1 MLNSSLS
8 YIIIRSLPECIL
20 LIISSYILMNI
31 KLDKIDIL
39 KKSILYLIILT
50 LIRVLPINFGIHTV
64 LSMFVLGTILYRLK
78 GQDIIN
84 TILTISKIFICLAMS
99 EGIYMVMAN
108 DVMGIHLKLL
118 THNTKIVSAMLTL
131 PSLLIFFILVLII
144 KMLTNKIYKFYK

>member
-31 KLDKIDIL
+31 KLDKIDIF

-99 EGIYMVMAN
+99 EGMYMVMAN
-108 DVMGIHLKLL
+108 DVMGIPLKLL
-118 THNTKIVSAMLTL
+118 TDNTKIVSAMLTL

>member
-20 LIISSYILMNI
+20 LILSSYILMNI
-31 KLDKIDIL
+31 KLDKMDIL
-39 KKSILYLIILT
+39 KNSILYLIILT
-50 LIRVLPINFGIHTV
+50 LIRLLPISFGIHTV
-64 LSMFVLGTILYRLK
+64 LSMFVLGTILYRLR
-78 GQDIIN
+78 GQDIIS

-108 DVMGIHLKLL
+108 DVMGIPLKLL
-118 THNTKIVSAMLTL
+118 TDNTKIVSAMLTL

>member
-8 YIIIRSLPECIL
+8 YIIIRSLPECVL

-108 DVMGIHLKLL
+108 DVMGIPLSLL
-118 THNTKIVSAMLTL
+118 TDNTKIASAMLTL

>member
-20 LIISSYILMNI
+20 LILSSYILMNI
-31 KLDKIDIL
+31 KLDKMDIL
-39 KKSILYLIILT
+39 KNSILYLIILT
-50 LIRVLPINFGIHTV
+50 LIRLLPISFGIHTV
-64 LSMFVLGTILYRLK
+64 LSMFVLGTILYRLR
-78 GQDIIN
+78 GQDIIS
-84 TILTISKIFICLAMS
+84 TILTISKIFICLAIS

-108 DVMGIHLKLL
+108 DVMGIPLNLL
-118 THNTKIVSAMLTL
+118 TDNTKTVSAMLTL

>member
-31 KLDKIDIL
+31 KLDKIDIF

-108 DVMGIHLKLL
+108 DVMGIPLKLL
-118 THNTKIVSAMLTL
+118 TDNTKIVSAMLTL

-144 KMLTNKIYKFYK
+144 KMVTNKIYKFYK

>member
-20 LIISSYILMNI
+20 LIISSYILMDI

-108 DVMGIHLKLL
+108 DVMGIPLKLL
-118 THNTKIVSAMLTL
+118 TDNTKIVSAMLTL

>member
-31 KLDKIDIL
+31 KLDKIDIF

-108 DVMGIHLKLL
+108 DVMGIPLKLL
-118 THNTKIVSAMLTL
+118 TDNTKIVSAMLTL

>member
-108 DVMGIHLKLL
+108 DVMGIPLKLL
-118 THNTKIVSAMLTL
+118 TDNTKIVSAMLTL

>member
-108 DVMGIHLKLL
+108 DVMGIPLSLL
-118 THNTKIVSAMLTL
+118 TDNTKIVSAMLTL